1 MLIDLL
7 RGLAKG
13 LSKATPVRASLNGN
27 SCRTHACFARQSG
40 TCGEADSALNIA
52 NLGLAKLDKAQNV
65 LSYRELLGLAEFEA
79 WDLEE
84 GSYSARKSFRPK
96 GCRCDLSM
104 DPASGGVASAV

>member
-1 MLIDLL
+1 M
-7 RGLAKG
+7 
-13 LSKATPVRASLNGN
+13 RASLNGN

-79 WDLEE
+79 WGLALILFVNRF
-84 GSYSARKSFRPK
+84 ARK
-96 GCRCDLSM
+96 G
-104 DPASGGVASAV
+104 AGAI